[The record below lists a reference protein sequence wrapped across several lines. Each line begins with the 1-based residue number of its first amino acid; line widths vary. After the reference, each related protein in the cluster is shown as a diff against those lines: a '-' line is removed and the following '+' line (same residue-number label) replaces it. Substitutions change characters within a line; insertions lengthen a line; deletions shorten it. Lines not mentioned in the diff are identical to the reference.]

1 MRRGPINGS
10 DMPSAI
16 GLVTDYILAHCHGF
30 CLKFCK
36 KKKLLLNGFLPLHPK
51 YSVRLKMQSL
61 PNSQGGVVLD
71 LGCGSASSRLLF
83 LFCFFLFQLCLLWVE
98 ENSKS
103 KLCKYLFDI
112 KVELEKPKYCHCI
125 IAASRWQMLFQTPL
139 CMRLIVTRFYI
150 CNHLHKES
158 A

>member
-1 MRRGPINGS
+1 
-10 DMPSAI
+10 
-16 GLVTDYILAHCHGF
+16 
-30 CLKFCK
+30 
-36 KKKLLLNGFLPLHPK
+36 
-51 YSVRLKMQSL
+51 MQSL

-83 LFCFFLFQLCLLWVE
+83 LFCFFLSQLCLLWVE

-103 KLCKYLFDI
+103 KLCKYISDI
-112 KVELEKPKYCHCI
+112 KVELEKPKYCHYI

-139 CMRLIVTRFYI
+139 CMLLIVTRLYI
-150 CNHLHKES
+150 CHHLHKES